1 MLVDIYRRPENGGK
15 FSHLAVPEGQPIP
28 EEATNTDWVGE
39 AAGTELDEALERWDE
54 YGIER
59 PGEQLQRKGYAIT
72 SVDQTTPG

>member
-15 FSHLAVPEGQPIP
+15 FSHLAVPEGEPIP

-39 AAGTELDEALERWDE
+39 AAGIELDDALERWDE
-54 YGIER
+54 YGIEQPR
-59 PGEQLQRKGYAIT
+59 EQLQRKGYAIT

>member
-39 AAGTELDEALERWDE
+39 AVGIELDEALDHWDR
-54 YGIER
+54 YGIEH
-59 PGEQLQRKGYAIT
+59 PGDQLQRKGYAIT
-72 SVDQTTPG
+72 SLDKATPA